1 MHELAVTQSIVEQI
15 AEKTHGIQVTEVRL
29 EIGELAGIVTDSV
42 RFCFELVTEGTP
54 LEGAALRIDEP
65 PGRGWCSTCDRSF
78 GLRDLVL
85 VCPCGSTDVR
95 VVDGEQLLIRSVEV
109 V

>member
-15 AEKTHGIQVTEVRL
+15 AEKTYGSRVTEVRL
-29 EIGELAGIVTDSV
+29 EIGALAGVVTDSV

-54 LEGAALRIDEP
+54 LEGATLRIEEP
-65 PGRGWCSTCDRSF
+65 PGRGWCSTCDQSF
-78 GLRDLVL
+78 GLQDFVL
-85 VCPCGSTDVR
+85 LCPCGSTEVR

-109 V
+109 A